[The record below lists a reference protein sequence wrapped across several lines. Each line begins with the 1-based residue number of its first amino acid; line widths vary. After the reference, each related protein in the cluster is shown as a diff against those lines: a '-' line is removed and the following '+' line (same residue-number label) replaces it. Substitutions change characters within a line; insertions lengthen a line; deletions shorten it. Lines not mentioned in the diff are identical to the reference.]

1 MKLSKKIA
9 VTYGVAL
16 IVGVC
21 VCVTFLLGFQK
32 RAIEGEKLRS
42 KEITTGVRAR
52 FNEMIGEMDDEISFY
67 NELIDIQKDD
77 EYKDVI
83 DVYINNIFNAN
94 IIDFKC
100 EFNSENNSTKN
111 IFFKDDSYLVVYEA
125 IIEKVNS
132 GILNDGNSSS
142 GAMCID
148 ENYYGVSYKQL
159 DEYNNYILFAKKI
172 DANILAGIG
181 KSTNSKVELA
191 NEPYKDNKTKIITP
205 QGVEYIFEY
214 GTDTIT
220 SHSVVNSINS
230 EDEVFIRVKQT
241 KEVQNEVHSKF
252 TLFLIIVI
260 SVAISINIILYIFIN
275 KKIIKRILS
284 VNDSVHNISGDD
296 YKLKRISPDCVND
309 EISDLTTNINNMLER
324 VNSANLKVTNSE
336 SKHRGIINTMT
347 NGFIYCKVIR
357 DRDYKAI
364 DGEIIDINKAASN
377 MLNITRW
384 EGEKITTIL
393 HEDIYVK
400 EIILKNLN
408 EIKVNSQVM
417 IDKEIE
423 FASKNWGV
431 ITINK
436 IEEGF
441 FFIIINDVTKI
452 KLNSEKMEYLANYDE
467 LTSIYNRRK
476 LIKYIEELE
485 QGNIEY
491 NFLFI
496 DLDNFKGLN
505 DSLGHEEGDLILKE
519 VSKILLKFASD
530 TVKIGRLGGDEF
542 VVIKVGKCNKSDL
555 KGFANEIIKSLNK
568 KYEFEKFTYNLKL
581 SIGIATFPKDGC
593 NSNTIIKHADIAMYN
608 SKLKGGNT
616 VSIFDEN
623 ILAAHELES
632 KIKDGIDKK
641 EFKAYYQP
649 IYNIKKNRIDGVEA
663 LVRWDSD
670 ESVIE
675 PDKFIRVAKRNG
687 LMAKIDKF
695 VFVSACRFSKEC
707 KEKFDAY
714 ISISVNISHSLL
726 MKKEFVEFIL
736 TTAER
741 IGVPN
746 KYIKLEITEDE
757 IIGDIKYVVSILEY
771 LRTRGIKIAL
781 DDFGT
786 GYSSYSYVNILPL
799 DIIKID
805 RSLIVD
811 IEDNEKNVSII
822 KSLMELSK
830 ILDVEVT
837 CEGIENK
844 NQLKIL
850 SNLGC
855 DRIQGYF
862 FSRPINREST
872 FEYIKKFNK

>member
-9 VTYGVAL
+9 FTYGVAL
-16 IVGVC
+16 IVALC
-21 VCVTFLLGFQK
+21 VSVTFLFGFQK
-32 RAIEGEKLRS
+32 RAVEGEKLRS

-52 FNEMIGEMDDEISFY
+52 FKEMIGEIDDEVNFY
-67 NELIDIQKDD
+67 NELIHIQVDD
-77 EYKDVI
+77 EYKDII
-83 DVYINNIFNAN
+83 DVYINNIFKAN
-94 IIDFKC
+94 VIDFKC
-100 EFNSENNSTKN
+100 DFNSENNSIKN
-111 IFFKDDSYLVVYEA
+111 VFFQDNSYSDVYEE
-125 IIEKVNS
+125 IINKVNS
-132 GILNDGNSSS
+132 SILKDRNSSS
-142 GAMCID
+142 GTMYID
-148 ENYYGVSYKQL
+148 GNYYGVSYKKL
-159 DEYNNYILFAKKI
+159 DDNNNYAIFTKKI
-172 DANILAGIG
+172 DANILEKIG

-191 NEPYKDNKTKIITP
+191 NEAYEDNKVKVITP
-205 QGVEYIFEY
+205 EGIEYIFEY

-220 SHSVVNSINS
+220 SHSVVNSINN
-230 EDEVFIRVKQT
+230 DEEIFIKVKQT
-241 KEVQNEVHSKF
+241 KEVQNSIHEKF
-252 TLFLIIVI
+252 KTFLIIVI
-260 SVAISINIILYIFIN
+260 SVAISINIILYVFIKN
-275 KKIIKRILS
+275 KIIKRIIS
-284 VNDSVHNISGDD
+284 VNSSVHNISGDD
-296 YKLKRISPDCVND
+296 YKLKRISQDYIND
-309 EISDLTTNINNMLER
+309 EISDLKININNMLER
-324 VNSANLKVTNSE
+324 VNSANLKVENSE
-336 SKHRGIINTMT
+336 SKHRGVINTMT

-357 DRDYKAI
+357 DDNNKVI
-364 DGEIIDINKAASN
+364 DGEIIDINRAASN
-377 MLNITRW
+377 MLNINKW
-384 EGEKITTIL
+384 EGENITTIL
-393 HEDIYVK
+393 REDIHIK
-400 EIILKNLN
+400 EIILKHLN

-423 FASKNWGV
+423 FPNKNWGV

-436 IEEGF
+436 IEQGF

-452 KLNSEKMEYLANYDE
+452 KTNSEKMEYLANYDE

-485 QGNIEY
+485 KNNIEY

-505 DSLGHEEGDLILKE
+505 DSLGHEEGDGILKE

-530 TVKIGRLGGDEF
+530 NVKIGRLGGDEF
-542 VVIKVGKCNKSDL
+542 VVIKVGKCNESDL
-555 KGFANEIIKSLNK
+555 KIFANKIIKNLNK
-568 KYEFEKFTYNLKL
+568 KYNFGKFIYHLKL
-581 SIGIATFPKDGC
+581 SIGIATFPKDGE

-616 VSIFDEN
+616 VSIFDTS
-623 ILAAHELES
+623 ILEAHELEN
-632 KIKDGIDKK
+632 KIKEGIKNR

-649 IYNIKKNRIDGVEA
+649 IYDIEKNRIEGVEA
-663 LVRWDSD
+663 LVRWDSN
-670 ESVIE
+670 ETIIE
-675 PDKFIRVAKRNG
+675 PDKFIIVAKRNG

-707 KEKFDAY
+707 KEQFGEY

-726 MKKEFVEFIL
+726 MRKEFVEFIL

-771 LRTRGIKIAL
+771 LRAREIKIAL

-805 RSLIVD
+805 RSLIMD

-830 ILDVEVT
+830 ILDIEVT

-844 NQLKIL
+844 NQLEIL
-850 SNLGC
+850 SGLGC

-862 FSRPINREST
+862 FSKPIST
-872 FEYIKKFNK
+872 EYAFEYIKNFNK